1 LNKQDEASKVILVI
15 EDNKTNMKLVT
26 TLLSIDNYK
35 ILEAYD
41 AESGIKL
48 AKSKKPDLILMDIQ
62 LPGIDGFE
70 ATKILKNDPETS
82 DIPIIALTSYAMR
95 EDKEKAVEVGCDD
108 IIVKPLN
115 TRTFLKEIAG
125 FIKQ

>member
-1 LNKQDEASKVILVI
+1 MNKQDEASKVILVI